1 MNRLLLLL
9 LVFVLPA
16 SLSAQ
21 KKELSQARSIL
32 KSGNGLANGQQIL
45 EKLLA
50 DPENRKEEKIW
61 ITLYQTLVKRYDEGN
76 EKLYLKQ
83 NYDTALLFNLTAQMA
98 TTLFALDSLDA
109 TPDAGGKVKLKYR
122 KKYAD
127 ELLAYRPNIFFGG
140 SYYTRKGDFKQGF
153 RFFDLYVNSASQPL
167 FSVYRLAVT
176 DSVQY
181 RQAAYCATYCAYK
194 LKDADK
200 TLQYAPEAL
209 QNGGDLYCST
219 LQYMANAY
227 QWKKDSVN
235 YLNILKRGFHSCR
248 RSLFFFP
255 RIVDYFTEKNQ
266 LDSALVF
273 TNEALKADSTHLL
286 YLFAKSTLLLNM
298 GDNDGSYAVSE
309 KIIALN
315 DTLAEPYYNAGTAFI
330 NKASKQEETAAGRA
344 DKLTLRRYYENARP
358 YFERYRQLAPDQQD
372 KWVPSLYRIYLNLNM
387 GRQFEEMD
395 ALMKQH

>member
-122 KKYAD
+122 KKQNCQK
-127 ELLAYRPNIFFGG
+127 LMIF
-140 SYYTRKGDFKQGF
+140 GF
-153 RFFDLYVNSASQPL
+153 RIFILHRKMWPMFTIKNPAS
-167 FSVYRLAVT
+167 
-176 DSVQY
+176 D
-181 RQAAYCATYCAYK
+181 
-194 LKDADK
+194 
-200 TLQYAPEAL
+200 
-209 QNGGDLYCST
+209 
-219 LQYMANAY
+219 
-227 QWKKDSVN
+227 
-235 YLNILKRGFHSCR
+235 
-248 RSLFFFP
+248 
-255 RIVDYFTEKNQ
+255 
-266 LDSALVF
+266 
-273 TNEALKADSTHLL
+273 
-286 YLFAKSTLLLNM
+286 
-298 GDNDGSYAVSE
+298 
-309 KIIALN
+309 
-315 DTLAEPYYNAGTAFI
+315 
-330 NKASKQEETAAGRA
+330 
-344 DKLTLRRYYENARP
+344 
-358 YFERYRQLAPDQQD
+358 
-372 KWVPSLYRIYLNLNM
+372 
-387 GRQFEEMD
+387 
-395 ALMKQH
+395 

>member
-1 MNRLLLLL
+1 
-9 LVFVLPA
+9 
-16 SLSAQ
+16 
-21 KKELSQARSIL
+21 
-32 KSGNGLANGQQIL
+32 
-45 EKLLA
+45 
-50 DPENRKEEKIW
+50 
-61 ITLYQTLVKRYDEGN
+61 
-76 EKLYLKQ
+76 
-83 NYDTALLFNLTAQMA
+83 
-98 TTLFALDSLDA
+98 
-109 TPDAGGKVKLKYR
+109 
-122 KKYAD
+122 
-127 ELLAYRPNIFFGG
+127 
-140 SYYTRKGDFKQGF
+140 
-153 RFFDLYVNSASQPL
+153 
-167 FSVYRLAVT
+167 
-176 DSVQY
+176 
-181 RQAAYCATYCAYK
+181 
-194 LKDADK
+194 
-200 TLQYAPEAL
+200 
-209 QNGGDLYCST
+209 
-219 LQYMANAY
+219 MANAY